1 MPIPKVLRQTLRE
14 TETDLMIIE
23 TFPLERVIEFILE
36 HEMANHRAPITP
48 AIQVIITD
56 STPDFAALRIAVL
69 GKNVDLSERGAQ
81 VVIFNEMRGGFMVR
95 LDDVKM
101 AVKTAAPHNQS
112 VLVAT
117 KLDKISDFYTYT
129 QAQLLTTMQEM
140 LIAATA
146 NPDLVTTLP
155 LISSLVDDVKDPLSA
170 KIAQVL
176 ALTTDREKLVELV
189 DNAQASLIG
198 NYGAYLNIYKRK
210 LERVPEY
217 FPISVLHKNVHADD
231 FVFSNEEIVDK
242 PTEPIVNISKLRAT
256 KGKWVKVQN
265 FGSLPMRVWRSLTIS
280 TVIPEDAP
288 TVNPN
293 EDKIFGGSELGVDDA
308 TFLMAGFSLPLDMQK
323 AKFTTRNS
331 R

>member
-1 MPIPKVLRQTLRE
+1 MPIQKVLRQTLRE
-14 TETDLMIIE
+14 TETDIMIIE
-23 TFPLERVIEFILE
+23 NFPLEMVIEFIFE
-36 HEMANHRAPITP
+36 HEIANHRAPITP

-56 STPDFAALRIAVL
+56 STPDFAALRTAVL
-69 GKNVDLSERGAQ
+69 GKNVDLSQRGAK

-101 AVKTAAPHNQS
+101 AIKTAAPHNKA

-117 KLDKISDFYTYT
+117 KLDKISDFYDYT

-155 LISSLVDDVKDPLSA
+155 LISSLVDDVENPMRA
-170 KIAQVL
+170 KIAQFLSVK
-176 ALTTDREKLVELV
+176 TDREKLVELI

-217 FPISVLHKNVHADD
+217 FPINVLHRNVHAED
-231 FVFSNEEIVDK
+231 FVYKNQDLVEK
-242 PTEPIVNISKLRAT
+242 PISPIINLSKFTVTKNTWIKAVNSGSEPIKL
-256 KGKWVKVQN
+256 
-265 FGSLPMRVWRSLTIS
+265 WRSKTIS
-280 TVIPEDAP
+280 TKVPEDAS
-288 TVNPN
+288 TLEGNSTGM
-293 EDKIFGGSELGVDDA
+293 FYGGDLGVDDA
-308 TFLMAGFSLPLDMQK
+308 TYFMLGFTGDLDMVK
-323 AKFTTRNS
+323 AMFTKRRTN
-331 R
+331 